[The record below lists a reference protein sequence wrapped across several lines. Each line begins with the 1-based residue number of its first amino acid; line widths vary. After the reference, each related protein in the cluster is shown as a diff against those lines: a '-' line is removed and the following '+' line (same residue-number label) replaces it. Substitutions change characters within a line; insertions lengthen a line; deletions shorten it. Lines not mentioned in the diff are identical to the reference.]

1 MYIKGVTEYNRK
13 GEEVKTAC
21 IFGKATK
28 DGELKTINGGKQLA
42 SVSVKAFGK
51 KDGNAEFVNVKA
63 WDGPFLR
70 LIANTA
76 KGDSMMACG
85 RLEEREYND
94 KKYVDMMVDYYMCMP
109 ADGGVSA
116 NFESLKTKVD
126 TFNAIEE
133 DSELPFN

>member
-28 DGELKTINGGKQLA
+28 DGEIKAINADRHVA
-42 SVSVKAFGK
+42 SISMKAFGK
-51 KDGNAEFVNVKA
+51 KDGTAEFITVKA
-63 WDGPFLR
+63 WDGPFLNA
-70 LIANTA
+70 IGNTM
-76 KGDSMMACG
+76 KGDPMMACG

-116 NFESLKTKVD
+116 NFESLKAKVD

-133 DSELPFN
+133 DSELPF

>member
-1 MYIKGVTEYNRK
+1 MYVKGVTEYNRN

-28 DGELKTINGGKQLA
+28 DGELKTTSGGKKIA
-42 SVSVKAFGK
+42 SVSIKAFGK
-51 KDGNAEFVNVKA
+51 KDGTAEFVTVKA
-63 WDGPFLR
+63 WDGAFLN
-70 LIANTA
+70 LIANTK

-116 NFESLKTKVD
+116 NFESLQQKVND
-126 TFNAIEE
+126 FNSIDD
-133 DSELPFN
+133 DSELPF

>member
-28 DGELKTINGGKQLA
+28 DGELKTTNGGKKIA
-42 SVSVKAFGK
+42 TVSVKAFSK
-51 KDGNAEFVNVKA
+51 KDGTAEFVNVKA
-63 WDGPFLR
+63 WDGAFLS
-70 LIANTA
+70 LIASTQ

-116 NFESLKTKVD
+116 NFESLQQKVND
-126 TFNAIEE
+126 FNSIDD
-133 DSELPFN
+133 DSELPF